1 MLQEAGWGFCEEQ
14 SREEQA
20 SAKSLQ
26 SAWNEN
32 VPFFLNACY
41 WSYCEQL
48 IYAGVMNEM
57 NNEMNER
64 SVATLLLLD
73 RTFKQNIKM
82 VDDKYPDFMK
92 FVM

>member
-1 MLQEAGWGFCEEQ
+1 
-14 SREEQA
+14 
-20 SAKSLQ
+20 
-26 SAWNEN
+26 
-32 VPFFLNACY
+32 
-41 WSYCEQL
+41 
-48 IYAGVMNEM
+48 MNEM